1 MTPRNTD
8 FSRLLYGVVDI
19 FRKREKEFSI
29 SEIDRAWEDCEQ
41 RIRRAAARN
50 TMRRRISIWSGAA
63 AAAAAVI
70 LMLWP
75 HVGDLAGISGVT
87 AMQDITAY
95 ALNTEVAMT
104 PGQIINTVPGC
115 DTTVVDQN
123 RASISCLANGTVLVN
138 GRPVSGAAVNPSADR
153 YCQLSVPKGRRAEI
167 EFADGTHLWVN
178 SDSRVV
184 YPKEFSGDT
193 REIYV
198 SGEVYLD
205 VAPDKNH
212 PFIVRNKDF
221 NVTVL
226 GTSFNIMAYG
236 NGAPAQV
243 VLVSGKV
250 DVDNSSDGTVT
261 MSPGQLVDINGTAIS
276 SPRSIDVT
284 PYVSWKDNLLVYSD
298 KPLADVFSRLNTC
311 YGREFVLSS
320 DVTDIKVTGKL
331 YLKDNIEDVL
341 HAIAFSAPVRYEE
354 SGDSIYVFRTGREV
368 SAQ

>member
-8 FSRLLYGVVDI
+8 ISRLLYGVVDI

-29 SEIDRAWEDCEQ
+29 SEIDRAWDDCEQ
-41 RIRRAAARN
+41 RIKRAATRN

-63 AAAAAVI
+63 AAAVI
-70 LMLWP
+70 LMLWTD
-75 HVGDLAGISGVT
+75 GADLADTPGQTSI
-87 AMQDITAY
+87 QDITTY
-95 ALNTEVAMT
+95 ALNTEVALT
-104 PGQIINTVPGC
+104 SEHIINMVPGS

-138 GRPVSGAAVNPSADR
+138 GHPVSCGAGNPSADR
-153 YCQLSVPKGRRAEI
+153 YCQLAVPKGRRAEI
-167 EFADGTHLWVN
+167 EFADGTHLWAN

-184 YPKEFSGDT
+184 YPLEFSEDT

-236 NGAPAQV
+236 NGAPSQV
-243 VLVSGKV
+243 VLVSGKI
-250 DVDNSSDGTVT
+250 DVENTSDGTVT
-261 MSPGQLVDINGTAIS
+261 MSPGQLVDITGSAIS
-276 SPRSIDVT
+276 SPRCVDVT
-284 PYVSWKDNLLVYSD
+284 PYVSWKDYLLVYND
-298 KPLADVFSRLNTC
+298 KSLADVFSRLNIC
-311 YGREFVLSS
+311 YGREFVLSP
-320 DVTDIKVTGKL
+320 DVTDINVTGKL
-331 YLKDNIEDVL
+331 YLKDDIEDVL
-341 HAIAFSAPVRYEE
+341 HAISFSAPVRYRE
-354 SGDSIYVFRTGREV
+354 SGDSIYVFRTGCEGT
-368 SAQ
+368 AP